1 MFSAL
6 WFCNRRF
13 GACSG
18 TRAPQYLLQALHS
31 GDLIP
36 ILSLESGSEDDF
48 LSAWTSGDFVF
59 LLPDQAFGSFLRLS
73 VSTCLCDCGLGLF
86 PGKLSQR
93 HLREPRCW
101 SCSQAF
107 ASTKRI
113 PGQVSLPTQVHKW
126 WVVDG
131 VGFEEQ
137 EAGPPLSFMQI
148 MLMHSNYSVATIP
161 FQ

>member
-1 MFSAL
+1 MHFGFATEGLELVLAQGRHNIYYRPCILAIWFPSSASSAVVKTI
-6 WFCNRRF
+6 FCLRGRLVTLF
-13 GACSG
+13 
-18 TRAPQYLLQALHS
+18 
-31 GDLIP
+31 
-36 ILSLESGSEDDF
+36 
-48 LSAWTSGDFVF
+48 F

-126 WVVDG
+126 WVVDS

-137 EAGPPLSFMQI
+137 EAGPPLSFMQN